1 MNHLLA
7 KGHLF
12 LILEN
17 LELVSNIPQIDTNSG
32 KGVSKVTNSGT
43 FPSNVPLLLDRV
55 SRSPVMKVQNN
66 SPNHGEAVE
75 EHNPG

>member
-1 MNHLLA
+1 MNHLFA

-17 LELVSNIPQIDTNSG
+17 LELVSNIPQIDANSG

-55 SRSPVMKVQNN
+55 SRSAVMKVQNN

-75 EHNPG
+75 KYNPG